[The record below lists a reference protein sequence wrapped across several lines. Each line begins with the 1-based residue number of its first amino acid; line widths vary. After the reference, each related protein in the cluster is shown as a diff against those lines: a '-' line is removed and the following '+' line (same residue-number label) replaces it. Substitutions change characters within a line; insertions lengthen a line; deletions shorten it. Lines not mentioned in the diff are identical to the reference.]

1 MLQGPREEMAD
12 DEDDE
17 EMQSSLAT
25 ASRSDVLDRM
35 GLRPWL
41 VNGLVGLQPEQAAP
55 ARSSQGTERSA
66 LQSIHAWAILLAHLI
81 SLPPASLGSRH
92 LAQSLGDVFE

>member
-1 MLQGPREEMAD
+1 MAD

-25 ASRSDVLDRM
+25 ASRSDMLNRI

-55 ARSSQGTERSA
+55 LRSSQANDGSA
-66 LQSIHAWAILLAHLI
+66 VQMIHAWAILLAHLI